1 MHLTKNLCRPVIQAF
16 MLATLVSC
24 ASTPEQEIS
33 AREVKPVL
41 QPSAPVK
48 ISIQQR
54 SEPTPEEALEIH
66 TVDIP
71 YKAPAQTDDGRA
83 ASTKLCEEIGSKL
96 GSVSIDDCLQQ
107 QLIHS
112 DLSLEGR
119 SLAYRDFPPLAGKSP
134 LGRVL
139 VIGGIHGDEFSSVSI
154 LFLFPRNYFYTEKRR
169 L

>member
-71 YKAPAQTDDGRA
+71 YKAPALTDEGHA

-107 QLIHS
+107 QLTH
-112 DLSLEGR
+112 
-119 SLAYRDFPPLAGKSP
+119 
-134 LGRVL
+134 
-139 VIGGIHGDEFSSVSI
+139 
-154 LFLFPRNYFYTEKRR
+154 
-169 L
+169 